1 MDLLCSISV
10 PNVAP
15 NSVSNSVPN
24 WASEIQMFFDPFQ
37 CQNQCP
43 KYECSRK
50 QIGISVYFK
59 SLGLVNHLDSLC
71 PLRCGTRYLIRLRMW
86 CPIFEC
92 PSVQFGAKIGLQN
105 KIEFRFDLKV

>member
-10 PNVAP
+10 PNVVP

-24 WASEIQMFFDPFQ
+24 SASKIQMFLYPFQ
-37 CQNQCP
+37 CQNRCP
-43 KYECSRK
+43 KYEC
-50 QIGISVYFK
+50 YFK

-71 PLRCGTRYLIRLRMW
+71 PLRCRTRYLIRLRIW
-86 CPIFEC
+86 CPKFEC

-105 KIEFRFDLKV
+105 KFEFRFDLKV

>member
-15 NSVSNSVPN
+15 NSVSNSVQS

-43 KYECSRK
+43 KYECSPK

-59 SLGLVNHLDSLC
+59 SL
-71 PLRCGTRYLIRLRMW
+71 
-86 CPIFEC
+86 
-92 PSVQFGAKIGLQN
+92 
-105 KIEFRFDLKV
+105 

>member
-50 QIGISVYFK
+50 QIGISVYSK
-59 SLGLVNHLDSLC
+59 SLGLVNHLD
-71 PLRCGTRYLIRLRMW
+71 
-86 CPIFEC
+86 
-92 PSVQFGAKIGLQN
+92 
-105 KIEFRFDLKV
+105 